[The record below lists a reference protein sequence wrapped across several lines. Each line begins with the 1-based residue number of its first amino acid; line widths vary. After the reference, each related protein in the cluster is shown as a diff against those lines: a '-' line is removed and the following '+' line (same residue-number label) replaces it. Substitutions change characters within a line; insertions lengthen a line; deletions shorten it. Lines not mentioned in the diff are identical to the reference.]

1 MFDFKIFF
9 KDLPVLTAELE
20 DSVTGKNYYNL
31 LYKNYNSQ
39 MPILRDPA
47 KYTVEYMSS
56 LVKQANHKLGWNW
69 DYKAGDHEVA
79 ARLHK
84 DIEVLLEKGFDS
96 IPADCDE
103 LVHEIHQCLHLL
115 NDGRNHSVLRQD
127 WLQIEWYN
135 NNTIPIDDSFKFQD
149 STTFGDIKLQYPF
162 VGASPLQ
169 LYIEKDYQKIS
180 QTCKFHS
187 VIRPG
192 INIVINNNFKKFT
205 EHQKLLDDIK
215 KNDDNFYHLHGPE
228 KILRYTGYPVIGKVT
243 NLDDLMYIVKQ
254 PILEFE
260 KIEFN

>member
-115 NDGRNHSVLRQD
+115 NEGRNHSVLRQD

-135 NNTIPIDDSFKFQD
+135 DNTIPIDDSFKFQD

-192 INIVINNNFKKFT
+192 INIVINNFKKFT

-215 KNDDNFYHLHGPE
+215 KNDDTFYHLHGPE

>member
-115 NDGRNHSVLRQD
+115 NEGRNHSVLRQD

-135 NNTIPIDDSFKFQD
+135 DNTIPIDDSFKFQD

-192 INIVINNNFKKFT
+192 INIVINNFKKFT

-254 PILEFE
+254 PVLEFE